1 MDHLTPSPGR
11 SVAAYAS
18 QVVSESQVELRRSQ
32 RLVEKESRLKT
43 KAEFLTK
50 SGSPQLFEE
59 TDEDWSQPLLCQQ
72 KPLPQTV
79 HQEQVAAKRRVSS
92 SFVEEAVS
100 AKRRR
105 GRPPAQV
112 KTKNPDNSIR
122 YCNEQQRNQSD
133 VAKSTSW
140 SELGEYREQCP
151 AILNQNSLQLFGET
165 AAQCSQLHYTQVVP
179 SKQPIRPLLSSSEN
193 IPSRQ
198 LKVQT
203 AAHDKTKQ
211 SSTFFEQN
219 QPKAASPIEDKV
231 LPLRQSHGG
240 SLTQSKPKQL
250 SSFHKTAHQKQS
262 SSKLPPKYPAHFLH
276 QLPPL
281 GAGGGDR
288 SYMHIR
294 PKAAKA
300 VQLREMCP
308 TPEFTT
314 VAGPQKATFVDRS
327 LSPPNPWSE
336 SSDTLSLSDSIG
348 DIFGTKNISCILNIE
363 CPRQYILLEDHLPA
377 MAMMLNVELVRL
389 RAVLDLTQRL
399 THEQI
404 LNWPLKLEK
413 PTKD

>member
-140 SELGEYREQCP
+140 
-151 AILNQNSLQLFGET
+151 N
-165 AAQCSQLHYTQVVP
+165 
-179 SKQPIRPLLSSSEN
+179 
-193 IPSRQ
+193 
-198 LKVQT
+198 
-203 AAHDKTKQ
+203 
-211 SSTFFEQN
+211 SSTIPQ
-219 QPKAASPIEDKV
+219 KV

>member
-1 MDHLTPSPGR
+1 MDHLSPSPGR

-32 RLVEKESRLKT
+32 RLLEKESRLKT
-43 KAEFLTK
+43 KAESLTK

-59 TDEDWSQPLLCQQ
+59 TDEEWSQPLLCQQ
-72 KPLPQTV
+72 KPLPQIV
-79 HQEQVAAKRRVSS
+79 HQEQVAAKRRLSS

-100 AKRRR
+100 AKRRK
-105 GRPPAQV
+105 GRPAAQV
-112 KTKNPDNSIR
+112 KTKNAYNSIR
-122 YCNEQQRNQSD
+122 FSNEQQRNQSD
-133 VAKSTSW
+133 VVKSTSW
-140 SELGEYREQCP
+140 
-151 AILNQNSLQLFGET
+151 N
-165 AAQCSQLHYTQVVP
+165 
-179 SKQPIRPLLSSSEN
+179 
-193 IPSRQ
+193 
-198 LKVQT
+198 
-203 AAHDKTKQ
+203 
-211 SSTFFEQN
+211 SSTIPQ
-219 QPKAASPIEDKV
+219 KV
-231 LPLRQSHGG
+231 LPLRQSNGG
-240 SLTQSKPKQL
+240 SLTQGKPKQL
-250 SSFHKTAHQKQS
+250 SSFRRHETAHQKQS
-262 SSKLPPKYPAHFLH
+262 PSKLPPKYPAHFLH

-288 SYMHIR
+288 SYMHMR
-294 PKAAKA
+294 PKAAPA

-308 TPEFTT
+308 TPEFTP

-327 LSPPNPWSE
+327 LSPPNPCSE

-348 DIFGTKNISCILNIE
+348 EIFGTKNISCILNIE